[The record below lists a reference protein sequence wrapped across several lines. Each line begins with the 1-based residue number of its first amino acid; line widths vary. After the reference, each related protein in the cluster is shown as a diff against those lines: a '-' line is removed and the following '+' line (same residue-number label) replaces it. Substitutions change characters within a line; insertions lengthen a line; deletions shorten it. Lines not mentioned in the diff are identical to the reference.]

1 MPSFTADDVLVAEGR
16 LLYSPVGT
24 ALPDETGVAYDTYA
38 SWPSG
43 WEMLGYTTTPLT
55 FTYGYDVFSVEVQQ
69 SASPLRQSK
78 TTETLTMGTTLAQFD
93 GDILALVLSGT
104 NTDTA
109 AGASQKAFSKVQ
121 AGGSTLLNEYQFAIE
136 SYRPDANGDK
146 QPIRVFVF
154 KATITASGDI
164 PFDKAAV
171 TGIPVTI
178 SALADSSK
186 TVGQQLIEIH
196 IVTAPASS

>member
-1 MPSFTADDVLVAEGR
+1 MPSFTANDVLVSEGR
-16 LLYSPVGT
+16 LLYSPYGT
-24 ALPDETGVAYDTYA
+24 ALPDETSVAYDTYA

-43 WEMLGYTTTPLT
+43 WTLLGYTTTPIT
-55 FTYGYDVFSVEVQQ
+55 FTYGYDVFNVEVQQ
-69 SASPLRQSK
+69 SASPIRQSK

-104 NTDTA
+104 NADVA
-109 AGASQKAFSKVQ
+109 AGASQKAWSRVL

-136 SYRPDANGDK
+136 SYRPDVNGTK
-146 QPIRVFVF
+146 QPIRVFVY

-164 PFDKAAV
+164 PFDKAAT

-178 SALADSSK
+178 SALADSAK
-186 TVGQQLIEIH
+186 AVGSQLVEIH
-196 IVTAPASS
+196 IVTAPATS